1 MKPQDEEPELLEKK
15 EGLFSRSLLIVLA
28 SLAALAVVV
37 YTILTSVRTRLF
49 ERGSSGTKKRAPLK
63 GPLLIQ

>member
-1 MKPQDEEPELLEKK
+1 MKPQEEEPELLEKK

-37 YTILTSVRTRLF
+37 YMILTSVRT
-49 ERGSSGTKKRAPLK
+49 SSF
-63 GPLLIQ
+63 